1 MWMAAC
7 WPYSESENQSLHL
20 LILHGDFNA
29 SVCVRAQSICLPTQE
44 EQDDPRTLS
53 VLNKETMNET
63 DKRNKHERGN
73 PPRSGGGRKARTA

>member
-29 SVCVRAQSICLPTQE
+29 SVCVRAQSVGARK
-44 EQDDPRTLS
+44 QDGQGDPRT
-53 VLNKETMNET
+53 
-63 DKRNKHERGN
+63 
-73 PPRSGGGRKARTA
+73 